1 MNLARFALRNP
12 VTILMAVLG
21 AIILGMISFSKLPVD
36 MFPEITYPSIT
47 VATFYPGANP
57 QDMERMVTYPVEK
70 AVSTVNGVK
79 YVSSISRQGASLV
92 TVNFNWGTN
101 LDTAQSDVLQAVNL
115 IHGNLPKECQYPI
128 IRKFDV
134 SQISVIY
141 IALMGGG
148 LNEGELYDL
157 AYNVVEPEIEH
168 VSNVASA
175 RVGGGKIR
183 EICVRFDR
191 ERLQAFNLSAES
203 VIQAVQQANLIIPS
217 GDIKAGPYD
226 YRLFTETQFSLVKP
240 IENIIVTNVQK
251 RPVYIRDIGKV
262 IDDFADQTNII
273 RVNGQPA
280 VSLGV
285 QKTSG
290 TNTIEVVDGVRKVMP
305 KIQKMLPPGVVMLEL
320 FDQSTYIR
328 NSITNLQQ
336 EALMGAV
343 LAVLVIL
350 VFLRNLRS
358 TVIVSLSIP
367 ISIVCAFILLY
378 FGNLS
383 LNIFTLGGLA
393 LGVGRLV
400 DDAIV
405 VLENI
410 YRHRNA
416 GESPYEAS
424 VQGSGEVGLAVL
436 ASTITTIVVFL
447 PVAFITGIAKLLFTP
462 LALTVAFS
470 LIASYFVS
478 LTVIPVLSRKYLRP
492 ESDVLPDSPSFLERM
507 KRRFKGWF
515 ERIDTGYQTTLAW
528 ALAHRKTVVLVVAGT
543 FLCSLPLYFFI
554 GTEFFP
560 SMDESQFRFIVQLP
574 VGTRLEES
582 GRVAARMEKIIRQ
595 TIGKETLAT
604 QVNFGIPSGSVSA
617 IYSQNS
623 GPHMGWIRARL
634 VDPGKRTLSSD
645 ALMDKLRPKLLQ
657 KFPGV
662 RIFFVSGGIVS
673 RLISFGNDNPID
685 IEIIGYDFQKGEK
698 LAEEVEAIVHS
709 TPGAK
714 DVRVSREQDY
724 PQQNIVIDRE
734 RAALLGLNVAQIAQS
749 IQTFINGYPASVFS
763 DPQTGN
769 QYDITVR
776 SQEGDRSSLSDLS
789 RIFLFNSQGRPISL
803 DNIAAISR
811 GAGPIQ
817 IERKYQQRI
826 IHVTANNF
834 GRDLGSVA
842 KDVQAKLDKLS
853 LPPNFKIN
861 VTGAVESQRESF
873 VSLLGALILAVVLVY
888 MVLASQFKSLVD
900 PFIIMFSVPLGVIG
914 VLWALFLTDINLS
927 VTSFMGIIMM
937 AGIVVSNGILLVD
950 YTNRLRGRGMGLQ
963 EAVILAGRTRLRPIL
978 MTTLCTILGLIPM
991 AIGLGEGAESNA
1003 PMAIAVIGGLSVSTL
1018 LTLIFIPTLYTIF
1031 ETRFKRKI
1039 AQEGES
1045 SPLQAYGA

>member
-21 AIILGMISFSKLPVD
+21 AIILGMISFAKLPVD

-134 SQISVIY
+134 SQISVVY

-290 TNTIEVVDGVRKVMP
+290 TNTIEVVDGVRKVLP

-328 NSITNLQQ
+328 NSITNLQH

-447 PVAFITGIAKLLFTP
+447 PVVFITGIAKLLFTP

-528 ALAHRKTVVLVVAGT
+528 VLAHRKTVVLVVAGA
-543 FLCSLPLYFFI
+543 FLGSLPLYFFI

-582 GRVAARMEKIIRQ
+582 GRVAARMEKIIQQ

-873 VSLLGALILAVVLVY
+873 VSLLGALILAIVLVY

-927 VTSFMGIIMM
+927 VTSFMGVIMM

-1018 LTLIFIPTLYTIF
+1018 LTLVFIPTLYTIF

-1039 AQEGES
+1039 TQEGES
-1045 SPLQAYGA
+1045 R

>member
-12 VTILMAVLG
+12 ITILMAVLG
-21 AIILGMISFSKLPVD
+21 AIILGIISFTKLPVD
-36 MFPEITYPSIT
+36 MFPDITFPSIT

-57 QDMERMVTYPVEK
+57 QDMERTVTYPIEK

-92 TVNFNWGTN
+92 TINFNWGTN
-101 LDTAQSDVLQAVNL
+101 LDSAQSDVLQAVNL
-115 IHGNLPKECQYPI
+115 IHGDLPKDVQYPI

-148 LNEGELYDL
+148 LNEGQLYDL
-157 AYNVVEPEIEH
+157 GYNVVEPEIEH
-168 VSNVASA
+168 VPNVASA
-175 RVGGGKIR
+175 RVGGGKER
-183 EICVRFDR
+183 EIQINFDR
-191 ERLQAFNLSAES
+191 QRLQAFNLSCEAI
-203 VIQAVQQANLIIPS
+203 IQAVQQANLILPS
-217 GDIKAGPYD
+217 GNIKAGPFD
-226 YRLFTETQFSLVKP
+226 YRLFTETQFSVVKP
-240 IENIIVTNVQK
+240 IENIIVSNVQK
-251 RPVYIRDIGKV
+251 QPVYIRDV
-262 IDDFADQTNII
+262 AQVRDYFEEQTNLI

-280 VSLGV
+280 VSLSV

-290 TNTIEVVDGVRKVMP
+290 TNTIKVVDDVRKVLP
-305 KIQKMLPPGVVMLEL
+305 KIQKMLPPGVIMLEL
-320 FDQSTYIR
+320 FDQSVYIR
-328 NSITNLQQ
+328 NSITNLQH
-336 EALMGAV
+336 EALLGAA

-358 TVIVSLSIP
+358 TMIVSLAIP

-378 FGNLS
+378 FNNLS
-383 LNIFTLGGLA
+383 LNVFTLGGLA

-410 YRHRNA
+410 YRHRSA
-416 GESPYEAS
+416 GKSPSEAAI
-424 VQGSGEVGLAVL
+424 QGSGEVGLAVL
-436 ASTITTIVVFL
+436 ASTITTVVVFL

-478 LTVIPVLSRKYLRP
+478 LTVIPVLSRRYLHP
-492 ESDVLPDSPSFLERM
+492 EVDEVLPPSPTAIDRLKWRLKVMFD
-507 KRRFKGWF
+507 
-515 ERIDTGYQTTLAW
+515 RIDAGYQNILGW
-528 ALAHRKTVVLVVAGT
+528 ALNHRKTVVIFVAVMLLG
-543 FLCSLPLYFFI
+543 SLPLYFFI

-560 SMDESQFRFIVQLP
+560 SMDESQFRFWVQLP

-582 GRVAARMEKIIRQ
+582 SRVASRMEEVIQQ
-595 TIGKETLAT
+595 TLGPETKAI
-604 QVNFGIPSGSVSA
+604 QVNFGMPSGSVSA
-617 IYSQNS
+617 IWSQNT
-623 GPHMGWIRARL
+623 GPHMGWIRCRL
-634 VDPGKRTLSSD
+634 VDPGERKLSSD
-645 ALMDKLRPKLLQ
+645 ALMEKLRPKLLQ
-657 KFPGV
+657 EFPGV
-662 RIFFVSGGIVS
+662 RIFFASGGIVQ
-673 RLISFGNDNPID
+673 RLISFGYENPID
-685 IEIIGYDFQKGEK
+685 VEILGYDFKIAQK
-698 LAEEVEAIVHS
+698 LAEEVAAIVHS

-714 DVRVSREQDY
+714 DIRVSREQDY

-734 RAALLGLNVAQIAQS
+734 RAALLGVSVAQVARS
-749 IQTFINGYPASVFS
+749 VQTFINGYNASIFS

-769 QYDITVR
+769 QYNINVR
-776 SQEGDRSSLSDLS
+776 SRESDRTSLSDLS
-789 RIFLFNSQGRPISL
+789 QIFVFNAQNRPISL
-803 DNIAAISR
+803 DNIASISQ

-826 IHVTANNF
+826 IHVTANTF

-842 KDVQAKLDKLS
+842 AEIQSKLDRLQ

-861 VTGAVESQRESF
+861 LSGAVESQQESF
-873 VSLLGALILAVVLVY
+873 IALLGALILAVVLVY
-888 MVLASQFKSLVD
+888 MVLASQFKSLID
-900 PFIIMFSVPLGVIG
+900 PFIIMFSVPLGMIG
-914 VLWALFLTDINLS
+914 VLWALFLTETSLS

-950 YTNRLRGRGMGLQ
+950 YTNRLRARGMELQ

-978 MTTLCTILGLIPM
+978 MTSLCAILALIPM
-991 AIGLGEGAESNA
+991 AIGLGEGSESNA
-1003 PMAIAVIGGLSVSTL
+1003 PMAIAVIGGLSVSTC

-1031 ETRFKRKI
+1031 ENRFKRKI
-1039 AQEGES
+1039 ILEGNG
-1045 SPLQAYGA
+1045 PT

>member
-12 VTILMAVLG
+12 ITILMAVLG

-47 VATFYPGANP
+47 VGTFYPGANP
-57 QDMERMVTYPVEK
+57 QDMERTVTYPVEK

-92 TVNFNWGTN
+92 TIYFNWGTN
-101 LDTAQSDVLQAVNL
+101 LDSAQSDVLQAVNL
-115 IHGNLPKECQYPI
+115 IHGDLPKDVQYPI

-134 SQISVIY
+134 SQISVIF

-148 LNEGELYDL
+148 LTEGQLYDL

-168 VSNVASA
+168 VPNVASA
-175 RVGGGKIR
+175 RVGGGK
-183 EICVRFDR
+183 VRQIQVHFDR
-191 ERLQAFNLSAES
+191 ERLQAFNLSPEAL
-203 VIQAVQQANLIIPS
+203 ILAVQQANLILPS

-226 YRLFTETQFSLVKP
+226 YRLFTETQFSVVKP
-240 IENIIVTNVQK
+240 IENIIVSNQK
-251 RPVYIRDIGKV
+251 KQPVYIRDVARVK
-262 IDDFADQTNII
+262 DDFEEQTNLI

-290 TNTIEVVDGVRKVMP
+290 TNTIQVVDDVRKVLP
-305 KIQKMLPPGVVMLEL
+305 KIQKLLPPGVVMLEL
-320 FDQSTYIR
+320 FDQSVYIR
-328 NSITNLQQ
+328 NSITNLQH
-336 EALMGAV
+336 EALIGAG

-350 VFLRNLRS
+350 IFLRNLRS
-358 TVIVSLSIP
+358 TMIVSLSIP

-378 FGNLS
+378 FNNLS
-383 LNIFTLGGLA
+383 LNVFTLGGLA

-410 YRHRNA
+410 YRHRTA
-416 GESPYEAS
+416 GESPSEAAIR
-424 VQGSGEVGLAVL
+424 GSGEVGLAVL
-436 ASTITTIVVFL
+436 ASTVTTIVVFL

-478 LTVIPVLSRKYLRP
+478 LTVIPVLSRKYLHP
-492 ESDVLPDSPSFLERM
+492 ETDEVLPASPTRPQRLKWRLKVMFD
-507 KRRFKGWF
+507 
-515 ERIDTGYQTTLAW
+515 RIDAGYQSILGW
-528 ALAHRKTVVLVVAGT
+528 ALHHRKTVVLSVVVVLLG
-543 FLCSLPLYFFI
+543 SLPLYFLI

-560 SMDESQFRFIVQLP
+560 TMDESQFRFWVQLP
-574 VGTRLEES
+574 VGTRLEGS
-582 GRVAARMEKIIRQ
+582 ARVAAEIEDVIRE
-595 TIGKETLAT
+595 TIGPETRAI
-604 QVNFGIPSGSVSA
+604 QVNFGQPSGSVSA
-617 IYSQNS
+617 IWSQNT
-623 GPHMGWIRARL
+623 GPHMGWIRCRL
-634 VDPGKRTLSSD
+634 VDPTERKLSSD
-645 ALMDKLRPKLLQ
+645 QLMEVLRPKLLE

-662 RIFFVSGGIVS
+662 KIFFTSGGIV
-673 RLISFGNDNPID
+673 RMLISFGYENPID
-685 IEIIGYDFQKGEK
+685 VEILGYELKIAEK
-698 LAEEVEAIVHS
+698 MAEEVAAIVRS

-724 PQQNIVIDRE
+724 PQQNIVVDRE
-734 RAALLGLNVAQIAQS
+734 RAALLGLSVGQVARAV
-749 IQTFINGYPASVFS
+749 QTFINGYDASIFS
-763 DPQTGN
+763 DPHTGN
-769 QYDITVR
+769 QYDISVR
-776 SQEGDRSSLSDLS
+776 AQESDRSSLSDLS
-789 RIFLFNSQGRPISL
+789 QIFAFNDQGRPIPL
-803 DNIAAISR
+803 DNIATISR

-826 IHVTANNF
+826 IHVTANTF

-842 KDVQAKLDKLS
+842 KDIQSKLDQIQ

-861 VTGAVESQRESF
+861 LSGAVESQRESF
-873 VSLLGALILAVVLVY
+873 IALLGAFILAVVLVY
-888 MVLASQFKSLVD
+888 MVLASQFKSLID
-900 PFIIMFSVPLGVIG
+900 PFIIMFSVPLGLIG
-914 VLWALFLTDINLS
+914 VLWALFLTETNLS

-950 YTNRLRGRGMGLQ
+950 YTNRLRGRGMPLE
-963 EAVILAGRTRLRPIL
+963 EAVMLGGRTRLRPIL

-991 AIGLGEGAESNA
+991 AIGLGEGSESNA

-1031 ETRFKRKI
+1031 ETRFKRVI
-1039 AQEGES
+1039 RQEEKEA
-1045 SPLQAYGA
+1045 P

>member
-1 MNLARFALRNP
+1 MFLAKFALRNP
-12 VTILMAVLG
+12 IMVLMAVLA
-21 AIILGMISFSKLPVD
+21 AIILGIISFSKMSVD
-36 MFPEITYPSIT
+36 MFPDITFPSIT

-79 YVSSISRQGASLV
+79 YVSSLSRQGASLV
-92 TVNFNWGTN
+92 TIYFNWGTN

-115 IHGNLPKECQYPI
+115 VHGDLPKDVQYPI
-128 IRKFDV
+128 IRKFDI

-141 IALMGGG
+141 ITLMGGG
-148 LNEGELYDL
+148 LSEGQLYDL
-157 AYNVVEPEIEH
+157 AYNVVEPEIEQ
-168 VSNVASA
+168 VQNVASA
-175 RVGGGKIR
+175 RVGGGKQRQIN
-183 EICVRFDR
+183 IHFDR
-191 ERLQAFNLSAES
+191 HRLEAFNLPPDA
-203 VIQAVQQANLIIPS
+203 VIQAIQQANLIIPS
-217 GDIKAGPYD
+217 GDIKAGPFD

-240 IENIIVTNVQK
+240 IENIIVSNVRQ
-251 RPVYIRDIGKV
+251 RPVYIRDVAEVK
-262 IDDFADQTNII
+262 DDFEDQTNII

-280 VSLGV
+280 VALGV

-290 TNTIEVVDGVRKVMP
+290 TNTIQVVDDVRKVLP

-328 NSITNLQQ
+328 NSVTNLQH
-336 EALMGAV
+336 EALLGAG
-343 LAVLVIL
+343 LAVFVIL
-350 VFLRNLRS
+350 IFLRNWIS
-358 TVIVSLSIP
+358 TMIVSIAIP

-378 FGNLS
+378 FNNLS

-410 YRHRNA
+410 YRHRNS
-416 GESPYEAS
+416 GKSPQEAAI
-424 VQGSGEVGLAVL
+424 QGSQEVGMAVL

-447 PVAFITGIAKLLFTP
+447 PVAFIAGIAKLLFTP

-492 ESDVLPDSPSFLERM
+492 EVEGLLPSPSRQERM
-507 KRRFKGWF
+507 KGKLKEWF
-515 ERIDTGYQTTLAW
+515 DRIDEGYQNLLGW
-528 ALAHRKTVVLVVAGT
+528 ALDHRKTVIAIVAVALLGT
-543 FLCSLPLYFFI
+543 LPLWFFI
-554 GTEFFP
+554 GSEFFP
-560 SMDESQFRFIVQLP
+560 SMDESQFRLTVQLP

-582 GRVAARMEKIIRQ
+582 TRMASRIEKVFQQ
-595 TIGKETLAT
+595 TLGKDLRAVQT
-604 QVNFGIPSGSVSA
+604 NFGIPSGSVSA
-617 IYSQNS
+617 IYSRNT

-634 VDPGKRTLSSD
+634 VAPEERKLSSD
-645 ALMDKLRPKLLQ
+645 QLMEKLRPHLQ
-657 KFPGV
+657 SEFPG
-662 RIFFVSGGIVS
+662 IKLYFTSGGIVN

-685 IEIIGYDFQKGEK
+685 VEILGYNLQQSKK
-698 LAEEVEAIVHS
+698 LAEQVAAMVRS

-714 DVRVSREQDY
+714 DVQISLEADY

-734 RAALLGLNVAQIAQS
+734 RAALMGLNVAQVARS
-749 IQTFINGYPASVFS
+749 VQTYINGYDASIFS
-763 DPQTGN
+763 DPETGN
-769 QYDITVR
+769 QYDINVR
-776 SQEGDRSSLSDLS
+776 ARAVDRASINDLS
-789 RIFLFNSQGRPISL
+789 QIVVFNAQGSPIPL
-803 DNIAAISR
+803 DNVAKISR

-834 GRDLGSVA
+834 QRDLGSLA
-842 KDVQAKLDKLS
+842 AEIQTKLDQIK

-861 VTGAVESQRESF
+861 LTGAVESQRESF

-888 MVLASQFKSLVD
+888 MVLASQFKSLLD
-900 PFIIMFSVPLGVIG
+900 PFIIMFSVPLGMIG
-914 VLWALFLTDINLS
+914 VSWALFLTETNLS

-950 YTNRLRGRGMGLQ
+950 YTNRLRVQGKALR

-978 MTTLCTILGLIPM
+978 MTSLCAILALIPM
-991 AIGLGEGAESNA
+991 AIGLGEGSESNA

-1031 ETRFKRKI
+1031 EERFKRKI
-1039 AQEGES
+1039 APEGNDN
-1045 SPLQAYGA
+1045 P

>member
-21 AIILGMISFSKLPVD
+21 TIILGMISFSKLPVD
-36 MFPEITYPSIT
+36 MFPEIAFPSIT

-57 QDMERMVTYPVEK
+57 RDMERMVTYPVEK
-70 AVSTVNGVK
+70 AVSTVSGVN

-92 TVNFNWGTN
+92 TINFNWGTN

-115 IHGNLPKECQYPI
+115 IHGDLPKECQYPI

-134 SQISVIY
+134 SQISVVF

-148 LNEGELYDL
+148 LDEGQLYDL

-168 VSNVASA
+168 VPNVASA
-175 RVGGGKIR
+175 RVGGGKVR

-191 ERLQAFNLSAES
+191 ERLRAFNLSPES

-251 RPVYIRDIGKV
+251 RPVYIRDIGEV
-262 IDDFADQTNII
+262 IDDFRDQTDII
-273 RVNGQPA
+273 RVNGRPA

-290 TNTIEVVDGVRKVMP
+290 TNTIEVVDGVRKALP

-328 NSITNLQQ
+328 NSITNLQH
-336 EALMGAV
+336 EALIGAA

-358 TVIVSLSIP
+358 TLIVSLSIP
-367 ISIVCAFILLY
+367 ISIVCTFILLY
-378 FGNLS
+378 FSKLS

-416 GESPYEAS
+416 GASPAEAS
-424 VQGSGEVGLAVL
+424 IQGAGEVGLAVL

-447 PVAFITGIAKLLFTP
+447 PVVFITGIAKLLFTP
-462 LALTVAFS
+462 LALTVAFA

-478 LTVIPVLSRKYLRP
+478 LTVIPVLSRKYLHP
-492 ESDVLPDSPSFLERM
+492 ESEDSLPDSPSFLERT
-507 KRRFKGWF
+507 KWRLKGWF
-515 ERIDTGYQTTLAW
+515 ERIDTGYQTILAW
-528 ALAHRKTVVLVVAGT
+528 VLSHRKTVVMVVAGA
-543 FLCSLPLYFFI
+543 FLGSLPLYLFI

-582 GRVAARMEKIIRQ
+582 VRVSARMEEIIQQ

-617 IYSQNS
+617 IFSQNS

-657 KFPGV
+657 EFPGV
-662 RIFFVSGGIVS
+662 KIFFVSGGIVS

-685 IEIIGYDFQKGEK
+685 VEIIGYDFQKGVK
-698 LAEEVEAIVHS
+698 LAEEVEAIVRS

-734 RAALLGLNVAQIAQS
+734 RAALLGLSVAQIARS

-776 SQEGDRSSLSDLS
+776 SQEADRTSLSDLS
-789 RIFLFNSQGRPISL
+789 QIFLFNPQGRPISL
-803 DNIAAISR
+803 DNIATISR

-853 LPPNFKIN
+853 LPPNFKIS

-873 VSLLGALILAVVLVY
+873 VSLLGALILAIVLVY
-888 MVLASQFKSLVD
+888 MVLASQFKSLID
-900 PFIIMFSVPLGVIG
+900 PFIIMFSVPLGIIG
-914 VLWALFLTDINLS
+914 VLWALFLTETNLS

-950 YTNRLRGRGMGLQ
+950 YTNRLRGRGTGLQ

-991 AIGLGEGAESNA
+991 AIGLGEGSESNA

-1018 LTLIFIPTLYTIF
+1018 LTLIFIPTLYMLF
-1031 ETRFKRKI
+1031 EQRLKRKI
-1039 AQEGES
+1039 AVEGERPS
-1045 SPLQAYGA
+1045 